1 MNILAT
7 LLPLADLLLPLAGQV
22 PAPEDVKAGW
32 VAFGIFLAMAAAV
45 VFLGFSLRK
54 HLKRVDF
61 EETDGSP
68 GEPGEPGG
76 VPNGSP

>member
-1 MNILAT
+1 MNTLAMIL
-7 LLPLADLLLPLAGQV
+7 PMAGQV

-32 VAFGIFLAMAAAV
+32 VAFGIFLALAVAV

-54 HLKRVDF
+54 HLKRVTFD
-61 EETDGSP
+61 ETDDS
-68 GEPGEPGG
+68 PGEPGG